1 MMKRT
6 EIVTI
11 EGRLECL
18 SGLRIGGSQD
28 DLEIGGLDLPV
39 IKHPDG
45 TPYLPGSSLKGRM
58 RSEIERM
65 EGRYSGNQDNEPC
78 GCAKEDCPVCRVFG
92 PHKNTRSELGP
103 TRIIVRDAPL
113 LEPAELETKTENVIN
128 RKTGA
133 AEHPRTLERVT
144 PGAKFGIRIDLQVF
158 DKDRDFPYGS
168 KTGKDALLTVV
179 SKALHSVEA
188 TGLGS
193 GVSRGSGHIA
203 FKDLKLNGS
212 PWTWY

>member
-1 MMKRT
+1 MKRI

-11 EGRLECL
+11 EGRLACL

-28 DLEIGGLDLPV
+28 DLEIGGIDLPV
-39 IKHPDG
+39 IKHPNG

-58 RSEIERM
+58 RSEIEKM
-65 EGRYSGNQDNEPC
+65 EGRYSGERDTEPC
-78 GCAKEDCPVCRVFG
+78 GCAGEKCPVCRVFG

-113 LEPAELETKTENVIN
+113 VGAADLETKTENVIN

-133 AEHPRTLERVT
+133 AEHPRTLERVA
-144 PGAKFGIRIDLQVF
+144 PGAEFDIRIDLQVF
-158 DKDRDFPYGS
+158 DTDSEFVYNNKKGR
-168 KTGKDALLTVV
+168 DALVAVV
-179 SKALHSVEA
+179 AKGLRSVQD

-193 GVSRGSGHIA
+193 GVSRGSGYIV
-203 FKDLKLNGS
+203 FKDLKLDGA
-212 PWTWY
+212 PWSCC